1 MTAPHPGSSAGT
13 PARPGGERPPGGA
26 GGGRPD
32 GAARP
37 ANGRA
42 GGGHPGGHPGHPGGR
57 PAGGHPGAPGGGHP
71 GRPGGAPLG
80 PPQVPT
86 PPLSRRTSLLP
97 AALTWVVAAGT
108 TAVYLALGAVL
119 DGARTGAGVPAGAL
133 VAIVLGVVALAA
145 AAFAGPRLSLGAV
158 GRREVERRD
167 VLLDQMFRLGVAFRT
182 QERSGRFVST
192 ATDGVERAASYEVT
206 FKFPIIA
213 SMTVP
218 VIALV
223 ALGAAVD
230 WVVAGWLA
238 LALPAIPLLVNGFQ
252 KLFRSVSV
260 QYRMTARRFSAQF
273 LDAIQ
278 GLPTSTAFNRAATK
292 GAELARSAEQLRRM
306 VMRLLAGNQVVL
318 LVIDASFSLAMVAAA
333 AGLAMARLRDGAITP
348 GQAVAVVL
356 VSTVLLEP
364 LDRVGQFFYVGMGG
378 RAAVR
383 EIDTVLAQP
392 ATAGDAPGV
401 RAPVT
406 STFHVNPREADV
418 EGEGRPEA
426 VALDHVSFAYP
437 GGRPVLDDVSFAVPR
452 GGRVAL
458 IGPSGS
464 GKSTVAALVQAH
476 LRPGSGVVRVG
487 GHDATT
493 VPVDWV
499 RAQTAVVA
507 QTTYLF
513 TGTLADNLRLAAPD
527 ADDDRLWHALAEANL
542 ADDVRRFP
550 DRLATRVGE
559 RGLSLSGGQA
569 QRLAVARALL
579 KDAPVLLLDEPTSQ
593 VDAASESALVE
604 ALDRAGEG
612 RTVVV
617 VAHRLSTVRGADEVL
632 VLAEGRIVE
641 QGPPDRLGSI
651 DSYYARALDLSG
663 VGAGPLTEQ
672 EARP

>member
-1 MTAPHPGSSAGT
+1 M
-13 PARPGGERPPGGA
+13 
-26 GGGRPD
+26 
-32 GAARP
+32 
-37 ANGRA
+37 
-42 GGGHPGGHPGHPGGR
+42 
-57 PAGGHPGAPGGGHP
+57 
-71 GRPGGAPLG
+71 
-80 PPQVPT
+80 
-86 PPLSRRTSLLP
+86 LP
-97 AALTWVVAAGT
+97 ALLTWVVAACT
-108 TAVYLALGAVL
+108 TAVYLAVGSVV
-119 DGARTGAGVPAGAL
+119 DGARAGRGPSAGAL
-133 VAIVLGVVALAA
+133 AVVVAGVVGLAV
-145 AAFAGPRLSLGAV
+145 AAFAGPRISLGAV
-158 GRREVERRD
+158 GPREAERRD

-192 ATDGVERAASYEVT
+192 ATDGVERASSFEAT
-206 FKFPIIA
+206 FRWPILA

-223 ALGAAVD
+223 GLGAGVD
-230 WVVAGWLA
+230 WVVAAWLA
-238 LALPAIPLLVNGFQ
+238 VALPAIPLLVGGFQ
-252 KLFRSVSV
+252 RAFRGVSGR
-260 QYRMTARRFSAQF
+260 YRMTARRFAAQF

-278 GLPTSTAFNRAATK
+278 GLPTSTAFNRAGAK
-292 GAELARSAEQLRRM
+292 GAELARGAEELRRL
-306 VMRLLAGNQVVL
+306 VMSLLARNQLVL
-318 LVIDASFSLAMVAAA
+318 LVIDSSFSLAMVTVA

-364 LDRVGQFFYVGMGG
+364 LDRVGQFFYVGIGG

-383 EIDTVLAQP
+383 EIDTVLAQH
-392 ATAGDAPGV
+392 AAVEDAPGV
-401 RAPVT
+401 RVPAS
-406 STFHVNPREADV
+406 STFTVPAAAPAPAGSSASGAAAASV
-418 EGEGRPEA
+418 PAAAPAPE
-426 VALDHVSFAYP
+426 VLALDHVSFAYP
-437 GGRPVLDDVSFAVPR
+437 GGRPVLDDVSFTVPR
-452 GGRVAL
+452 GARVAL

-499 RAQTAVVA
+499 RSRTAVVA
-507 QTTYLF
+507 QSTYLF
-513 TGTLADNLRLAAPD
+513 TGTLADNLRLADPA
-527 ADDDRLWHALAEANL
+527 ADDERLWHALAEANL

-550 DRLATRVGE
+550 DGLATRVGE

-579 KDAPVLLLDEPTSQ
+579 KDAPLLVLDEPTSQ
-593 VDAASESALVE
+593 VDAASETALVD
-604 ALDRAGEG
+604 ALDRASAG
-612 RTVVV
+612 RTVLL

-663 VGAGPLTEQ
+663 IAPAGEVTP
-672 EARP
+672 

>member
-1 MTAPHPGSSAGT
+1 V
-13 PARPGGERPPGGA
+13 RPPGA
-26 GGGRPD
+26 
-32 GAARP
+32 P
-37 ANGRA
+37 A
-42 GGGHPGGHPGHPGGR
+42 
-57 PAGGHPGAPGGGHP
+57 
-71 GRPGGAPLG
+71 
-80 PPQVPT
+80 T
-86 PPLSRRTSLLP
+86 PELSRVAVLAP
-97 AALTWVVAAGT
+97 ALLTWVVAAAT
-108 TAVYLALGAVL
+108 TGAFLAVGSVLDAARAGDPVPGGAV
-119 DGARTGAGVPAGAL
+119 GVVVGAL
-133 VAIVLGVVALAA
+133 VVLGA
-145 AAFAGPRLSLGAV
+145 AAFVGPRASLGAV
-158 GRREVERRD
+158 GPRESARRD
-167 VLLDQMFRLGVAFRT
+167 VLLDQVFRLGVAFRT

-192 ATDGVERAASYEVT
+192 ATDGVERASSYETT

-218 VIALV
+218 VVALV
-223 ALGAAVD
+223 LLGAAVD

-238 LALPAIPLLVNGFQ
+238 LAVPGIPVLVGGFQ
-252 KLFRSVSV
+252 RAFRGVSL
-260 QYRMTARRFSAQF
+260 QYRMTSRRFAAQF

-278 GLPTSTAFNRAATK
+278 GLPTAAAFNRATAK
-292 GAELARSAEQLRRM
+292 GAELARSAEHLRRM
-306 VMRLLAGNQVVL
+306 VMSLLARNQLVL
-318 LVIDASFSLAMVAAA
+318 LVIDSSFSLAMVTAG
-333 AGLAMARLRDGAITP
+333 AGLAMLRLRDGAITP

-383 EIDTVLAQP
+383 EIEAVLDTEPV
-392 ATAGDAPGV
+392 AGDAPGV
-401 RAPVT
+401 RAPAT
-406 STFHVNPREADV
+406 STLVAPASATGTPEAP
-418 EGEGRPEA
+418 PEA
-426 VALDHVSFAYP
+426 VALEHVSFAYP
-437 GGRPVLDDVSFAVPR
+437 GGRPVLHDVSFSVPR

-464 GKSTVAALVQAH
+464 GKSTVAALLQAH
-476 LRPGSGVVRVG
+476 LRPGSGTVRVG

-493 VPVDWV
+493 VPVGWV

-507 QTTYLF
+507 QSTYLF
-513 TGTLADNLRLAAPD
+513 TGTLSHNLRLAAPD
-527 ADDDRLWHALAEANL
+527 ADDARLWDALEQANL
-542 ADDVRRFP
+542 ADDVRAFP

-593 VDAASESALVE
+593 VDAASETALVE
-604 ALDRAGEG
+604 ALERAGEG

-663 VGAGPLTEQ
+663 LPSLSGPSGLPGLPGLPDEPEAAGRTPEVT
-672 EARP
+672 R

>member
-1 MTAPHPGSSAGT
+1 MTAPHAAPGRPAAGG
-13 PARPGGERPPGGA
+13 RPGGHPGRPGGHS
-26 GGGRPD
+26 GHL
-32 GAARP
+32 
-37 ANGRA
+37 
-42 GGGHPGGHPGHPGGR
+42 GGGHPGRPDGGHPGH
-57 PAGGHPGAPGGGHP
+57 PGGGHP
-71 GRPGGAPLG
+71 GRPGAGPVG
-80 PPQVPT
+80 PPVVPT
-86 PPLSRRTSLLP
+86 PPLSRRTAVLP
-97 AALTWVVAAGT
+97 ALLTWVVAAGT
-108 TAVYLALGAVL
+108 TTVYLALGAVL
-119 DGARTGAGVPAGAL
+119 DGARTGGGTSTGTVVAL
-133 VAIVLGVVALAA
+133 VLGVVVMAA
-145 AAFAGPRLSLGAV
+145 AAFAGPRASLAAV
-158 GRREVERRD
+158 GPREAQRRD
-167 VLLDQMFRLGVAFRT
+167 VLLDQVFRLGVAFRT
-182 QERSGRFVST
+182 QERAGRFVST

-206 FKFPIIA
+206 FRFPILA

-223 ALGAAVD
+223 ALGAVVD
-230 WVVAGWLA
+230 WVLAGWLA
-238 LALPAIPLLVNGFQ
+238 LLLPAIPLLVGGFQ
-252 KLFRSVSV
+252 KAFRGVSV
-260 QYRMTARRFSAQF
+260 QYRTTARRFAAQF

-278 GLPTSTAFNRAATK
+278 GLPTSTAYGRAAAK
-292 GAELARSAEQLRRM
+292 GAELARGAEQLRRM
-306 VMRLLAGNQVVL
+306 VMRLLARNQLVL
-318 LVIDASFSLAMVAAA
+318 LVIDSSFSLAMVTAA

-364 LDRVGQFFYVGMGG
+364 LDRVGSFFYVGMGG

-383 EIDTVLAQP
+383 EIDTVLAQH
-392 ATAGDAPGV
+392 AVAADAPGV
-401 RAPVT
+401 RAPAT
-406 STFHVNPREADV
+406 STLVGPAADPA
-418 EGEGRPEA
+418 PEA
-426 VALDHVSFAYP
+426 VALAHVSFAYP
-437 GGRPVLDDVSFAVPR
+437 GGRPVLDDVSFTVPR

-464 GKSTVAALVQAH
+464 GKSTVAALLQAH
-476 LRPGSGVVRVG
+476 LRPGSGQVRVG

-493 VPVDWV
+493 VPVAWV

-507 QTTYLF
+507 QSTYLF

-527 ADDDRLWHALAEANL
+527 ADDDLLWSVLAEANL
-542 ADDVRRFP
+542 ADDVRGFP

-593 VDAASESALVE
+593 VDAASERALVE

-617 VAHRLSTVRGADEVL
+617 VAHRLSTVRVVDEVL

-641 QGPPDRLGSI
+641 QGPPDRLGAI

-663 VGAGPLTEQ
+663 TAQ
-672 EARP
+672 EVTP

>member
-1 MTAPHPGSSAGT
+1 
-13 PARPGGERPPGGA
+13 RPGG
-26 GGGRPD
+26 
-32 GAARP
+32 
-37 ANGRA
+37 
-42 GGGHPGGHPGHPGGR
+42 H
-57 PAGGHPGAPGGGHP
+57 PGGGHP

-86 PPLSRRTSLLP
+86 PPLSRRVSLLP
-97 AALTWVVAAGT
+97 AVLTWVVAAGT

-119 DGARTGAGVPAGAL
+119 DGARTGAGVPVGAV
-133 VAIVLGVVALAA
+133 VAIVAGVVALAA
-145 AAFAGPRLSLGAV
+145 AAFAGPRLSLGSV

-167 VLLDQMFRLGVAFRT
+167 ALLDQMFRLGVAFRT

-260 QYRMTARRFSAQF
+260 QYRMTARRFAAQF

-278 GLPTSTAFNRAATK
+278 GLPTSTAFNRAAAK

-383 EIDTVLAQP
+383 EIDAVLAQP
-392 ATAGDAPGV
+392 ATAGDAAGV
-401 RAPVT
+401 RAPAT
-406 STFHVNPREADV
+406 STFHVAPRAA
-418 EGEGRPEA
+418 EGEDGARPEA

-437 GGRPVLDDVSFAVPR
+437 GGRPVLDDVSFTVPR

-476 LRPGSGVVRVG
+476 LRPGSGAVRVG
-487 GHDATT
+487 GHDATA
-493 VPVDWV
+493 VPVEWV

-527 ADDDRLWHALAEANL
+527 ADDERLWHALAEANL
-542 ADDVRRFP
+542 ADDVRGFP

-593 VDAASESALVE
+593 VDAASEAALVD

-641 QGPPDRLGSI
+641 QGPPDRLGGI

>member
-1 MTAPHPGSSAGT
+1 MTAPH
-13 PARPGGERPPGGA
+13 
-26 GGGRPD
+26 
-32 GAARP
+32 AARP
-37 ANGRA
+37 AGHPGAGTGGAHPGSTSAGRP
-42 GGGHPGGHPGHPGGR
+42 GGHPGGQH
-57 PAGGHPGAPGGGHP
+57 PGGGHP
-71 GRPGGAPLG
+71 GRPGAGPVG

-86 PPLSRRTSLLP
+86 PDLPRRTGVLP
-97 AALTWVVAAGT
+97 AVLTWVVAAGT
-108 TAVYLALGAVL
+108 TTVYLALGAVL
-119 DGARTGAGVPAGAL
+119 DSARTGDGVPTAAV
-133 VAIVLGVVALAA
+133 VAIVLGVVALAT

-158 GRREVERRD
+158 GPRESERRD
-167 VLLDQMFRLGVAFRT
+167 VLLDQVFRLGVAYRT

-206 FKFPIIA
+206 FKFPIVA

-238 LALPAIPLLVNGFQ
+238 LALPAIPLLVGGFQ
-252 KLFRSVSV
+252 KAFRGVSV
-260 QYRMTARRFSAQF
+260 QYRMTARRFAAQF

-278 GLPTSTAFNRAATK
+278 GLPTSTAFNRAGAK
-292 GAELARSAEQLRRM
+292 GAELARGAEQLRRM
-306 VMRLLAGNQVVL
+306 VMSLLARNQLVL
-318 LVIDASFSLAMVAAA
+318 LVIDSSFSLAMVTAA

-348 GQAVAVVL
+348 GQAIAVVL

-392 ATAGDAPGV
+392 ATAGDAAGV

-406 STFHVNPREADV
+406 STFHVDPRDDAATPAGLAD
-418 EGEGRPEA
+418 RPEA
-426 VALDHVSFAYP
+426 VALEHVSFAYP
-437 GGRPVLDDVSFAVPR
+437 GGRPVLDDVSFTVPV

-476 LRPGSGVVRVG
+476 LRPGSGQVRVG
-487 GHDATT
+487 GHDATS

-507 QTTYLF
+507 QSTFLF

-527 ADDDRLWHALAEANL
+527 ADDDRLWDALAQANL

-604 ALDRAGEG
+604 ALDRAGAG
-612 RTVVV
+612 RTVIL

-641 QGPPDRLGSI
+641 QGPPDHLGSI

-663 VGAGPLTEQ
+663 AGSPAT

>member
-1 MTAPHPGSSAGT
+1 MTAPHPGT
-13 PARPGGERPPGGA
+13 PAGA
-26 GGGRPD
+26 
-32 GAARP
+32 
-37 ANGRA
+37 
-42 GGGHPGGHPGHPGGR
+42 PGHPGGR
-57 PAGGHPGAPGGGHP
+57 PSGSAGGGRPGGRPGGGHPGGAGHPGGGHPGGGHP
-71 GRPGGAPLG
+71 GRPGGAPPG

-86 PPLSRRTSLLP
+86 PPLARRTSLLP
-97 AALTWVVAAGT
+97 AVLTWVVAAGT

-119 DGARTGAGVPAGAL
+119 DGARTGAGVPAGAV
-133 VAIVLGVVALAA
+133 VAIVAGVVALAA

-252 KLFRSVSV
+252 KLFRGVSV
-260 QYRMTARRFSAQF
+260 QYRMTARRFAAQF

-278 GLPTSTAFNRAATK
+278 GLPTSTAFNRASAK

-333 AGLAMARLRDGAITP
+333 TGLAMARLRDGAITP

-383 EIDTVLAQP
+383 EIDAVLAQP

-401 RAPVT
+401 RAPAT
-406 STFHVNPREADV
+406 STFHVNPRAAAGAGD
-418 EGEGRPEA
+418 GSAPAGDPRPEA
-426 VALDHVSFAYP
+426 VALDHVSFT
-437 GGRPVLDDVSFAVPR
+437 VPR

-476 LRPGSGVVRVG
+476 LRPASGAVRVG
-487 GHDATT
+487 GHDATA

-593 VDAASESALVE
+593 VDAASEAALVE
-604 ALDRAGEG
+604 ALDRAGAG

>member
-1 MTAPHPGSSAGT
+1 MTAPHAVSPGGH
-13 PARPGGERPPGGA
+13 PARPGGGHP
-26 GGGRPD
+26 
-32 GAARP
+32 
-37 ANGRA
+37 GRA
-42 GGGHPGGHPGHPGGR
+42 GGGHPGR
-57 PAGGHPGAPGGGHP
+57 TGGGHP
-71 GRPGGAPLG
+71 GRPGAGPVG
-80 PPQVPT
+80 PPVVPT
-86 PPLSRRTSLLP
+86 PPLPRRVGVVP
-97 AALTWVVAAGT
+97 AVLTWVVAAGT
-108 TAVYLALGAVL
+108 TAVYLALGSVL
-119 DGARTGAGVPAGAL
+119 DGARTGAGVPGGAL
-133 VAIVLGVVALAA
+133 VAIVLGVVVMAA

-158 GRREVERRD
+158 GPRETERRD
-167 VLLDQMFRLGVAFRT
+167 VLLDQVFRLGVAFRT

-192 ATDGVERAASYEVT
+192 ATDGVERAASYEAT
-206 FKFPIIA
+206 FRFPIIA

-238 LALPAIPLLVNGFQ
+238 LALPAIPLLVGGFQ
-252 KLFRSVSV
+252 RAFRGVSV
-260 QYRMTARRFSAQF
+260 QYRMTARRFAAQF

-278 GLPTSTAFNRAATK
+278 GLPTATAFNRAAAK
-292 GAELARSAEQLRRM
+292 GAELARGAEQLRRM
-306 VMRLLAGNQVVL
+306 VMSLLARNQLVL
-318 LVIDASFSLAMVAAA
+318 LVIDSSFSLAMVTAA
-333 AGLAMARLRDGAITP
+333 AGLAMVRLRDGAITP

-383 EIDTVLAQP
+383 EIDTVLAQR
-392 ATAGDAPGV
+392 AVAADAPGV
-401 RAPVT
+401 RAPATTTLLVPDAAGAPDR
-406 STFHVNPREADV
+406 SGAPA
-418 EGEGRPEA
+418 PEA

-437 GGRPVLDDVSFAVPR
+437 GGRPVLDDVSFTVPR

-464 GKSTVAALVQAH
+464 GKSTVAALLQAH
-476 LRPGSGVVRVG
+476 LRPAAGQVRVG

-507 QTTYLF
+507 QSTYLF
-513 TGTLADNLRLAAPD
+513 TGTLADNLRLAAPE
-527 ADDDRLWHALAEANL
+527 ADDERLWDALAQANL
-542 ADDVRRFP
+542 ADDVRSFP

-593 VDAASESALVE
+593 VDAASETALVE

-612 RTVVV
+612 RTVVL

-663 VGAGPLTEQ
+663 VAGGPLAAQ
-672 EARP
+672 EATP

>member
-1 MTAPHPGSSAGT
+1 M
-13 PARPGGERPPGGA
+13 
-26 GGGRPD
+26 
-32 GAARP
+32 
-37 ANGRA
+37 
-42 GGGHPGGHPGHPGGR
+42 
-57 PAGGHPGAPGGGHP
+57 
-71 GRPGGAPLG
+71 G
-80 PPQVPT
+80 PPVVPT
-86 PPLSRRTSLLP
+86 PPLPRRVALVP
-97 AALTWVVAAGT
+97 AALTWLVAAGT
-108 TAVYLALGAVL
+108 TTAYLALGSVIDA
-119 DGARTGAGVPAGAL
+119 ARTGDGVPPLAVLAL
-133 VAIVLGVVALAA
+133 VAGVVVLGA

-158 GRREVERRD
+158 GPRESVRRD
-167 VLLDQMFRLGVAFRT
+167 VLLDQVFRLGVAFRT

-192 ATDGVERAASYEVT
+192 ATDGVERASGYEAT

-218 VIALV
+218 VVALV
-223 ALGAAVD
+223 ALGVAVD

-238 LALPAIPLLVNGFQ
+238 LALPAIPLLVGGFQ
-252 KLFRSVSV
+252 KAFRGVSV
-260 QYRMTARRFSAQF
+260 QYRMTSRRFAAQF

-278 GLPTSTAFNRAATK
+278 GLPTSTAFGRATAK
-292 GAELARSAEQLRRM
+292 GAELARGAEHLRRM
-306 VMRLLAGNQVVL
+306 VMSLLARNQLVL
-318 LVIDASFSLAMVAAA
+318 LVIDSSFSLAMVTAA
-333 AGLAMARLRDGAITP
+333 AGLAVVRLRDGAITP

-364 LDRVGQFFYVGMGG
+364 LDRVGSFFYVGMGG
-378 RAAVR
+378 RASVR
-383 EIDTVLAQP
+383 EIDAVLAQH
-392 ATAGDAPGV
+392 AVAADAPGV
-401 RAPVT
+401 REPVT
-406 STFHVNPREADV
+406 STFHVDHREPAPAAP
-418 EGEGRPEA
+418 GGAATPEA
-426 VALDHVSFAYP
+426 LALEHVSFAYP
-437 GGRPVLDDVSFAVPR
+437 GGHPVLGDVSFTVPL
-452 GGRVAL
+452 GGRTAL

-464 GKSTVAALVQAH
+464 GKSTVAALLQAH

-493 VPVDWV
+493 VPVAWV

-527 ADDDRLWHALAEANL
+527 ADDDLLWDVLAQANL
-542 ADDVRRFP
+542 ADDVRGFP

-593 VDAASESALVE
+593 VDAASERALVE

-641 QGPPDRLGSI
+641 QGPPDALGSI
-651 DSYYARALDLSG
+651 DSYYARALDLST
-663 VGAGPLTEQ
+663 VGAPPRSPAAPPSPGAAGTTATSATTTEQ

>member
-1 MTAPHPGSSAGT
+1 MTAQHPGRPAGAT
-13 PARPGGERPPGGA
+13 ARPGG
-26 GGGRPD
+26 
-32 GAARP
+32 RP
-37 ANGRA
+37 AA
-42 GGGHPGGHPGHPGGR
+42 HPGHPGHPG
-57 PAGGHPGAPGGGHP
+57 AAHSGGSHP

-97 AALTWVVAAGT
+97 AVLTWVVAAGT

-119 DGARTGAGVPAGAL
+119 DGARTGAGVPGGAL
-133 VAIVLGVVALAA
+133 VAIVVGVVALAA

-223 ALGAAVD
+223 ALGATVD

-260 QYRMTARRFSAQF
+260 QYRMTARRFAAQF

-278 GLPTSTAFNRAATK
+278 GLPTSTAFNRAGAK

-383 EIDTVLAQP
+383 EIDAVLAQP
-392 ATAGDAPGV
+392 PAAGDAPGV
-401 RAPVT
+401 RAPAT
-406 STFHVNPREADV
+406 STFHVNPRGTA
-418 EGEGRPEA
+418 EGEAPADGETRPEA
-426 VALDHVSFAYP
+426 VALDRVSFAYP
-437 GGRPVLDDVSFAVPR
+437 TGGTVLDDVSFTVPR

-464 GKSTVAALVQAH
+464 GKSTVAALIQAH
-476 LRPGSGVVRVG
+476 LRPASGAVRVV
-487 GHDATT
+487 GHDATA

-542 ADDVRRFP
+542 ADDVRGFP

-593 VDAASESALVE
+593 VDAASEAALVD

-641 QGPPDRLGSI
+641 QGPPDRLGGI

-663 VGAGPLTEQ
+663 VAAGPLTEQ

>member
-1 MTAPHPGSSAGT
+1 
-13 PARPGGERPPGGA
+13 
-26 GGGRPD
+26 
-32 GAARP
+32 
-37 ANGRA
+37 
-42 GGGHPGGHPGHPGGR
+42 
-57 PAGGHPGAPGGGHP
+57 
-71 GRPGGAPLG
+71 
-80 PPQVPT
+80 VPT

-119 DGARTGAGVPAGAL
+119 DGARTGAGVPVGAL

-260 QYRMTARRFSAQF
+260 QYRMTARRFAAQF

-278 GLPTSTAFNRAATK
+278 GLPTSTAFNRATAK
-292 GAELARSAEQLRRM
+292 GAELARTAEQLRRM

-383 EIDTVLAQP
+383 EIDAVLAQP
-392 ATAGDAPGV
+392 ATAGDAAGV

-406 STFHVNPREADV
+406 STFHVNPREV
-418 EGEGRPEA
+418 EAAREGRPEA

-437 GGRPVLDDVSFAVPR
+437 GGRLVLDDVSFAVPR

-593 VDAASESALVE
+593 VDAASEAALVE

>member
-1 MTAPHPGSSAGT
+1 V
-13 PARPGGERPPGGA
+13 PA
-26 GGGRPD
+26 
-32 GAARP
+32 
-37 ANGRA
+37 
-42 GGGHPGGHPGHPGGR
+42 
-57 PAGGHPGAPGGGHP
+57 
-71 GRPGGAPLG
+71 
-80 PPQVPT
+80 V
-86 PPLSRRTSLLP
+86 
-97 AALTWVVAAGT
+97 LTWVVAAAT
-108 TAVYLALGAVL
+108 TAAYLALGAVL
-119 DGARTGAGVPAGAL
+119 DTARDGEGVPGGAVAVL
-133 VAIVLGVVALAA
+133 VGAVVVLAV
-145 AAFAGPRLSLGAV
+145 AAFAGPRVSLGAV
-158 GRREVERRD
+158 GPREAERRD
-167 VLLDQMFRLGVAFRT
+167 VLLEQVFRLGVAFRT

-192 ATDGVERAASYEVT
+192 ATDGVERAASYETT
-206 FKFPIIA
+206 FRFPIIA

-218 VIALV
+218 VVALV

-238 LALPAIPLLVNGFQ
+238 LALPAIPLLVGGFQ
-252 KLFRSVSV
+252 RAFRGVSL
-260 QYRMTARRFSAQF
+260 QYRMTSRRFAAQF

-278 GLPTSTAFNRAATK
+278 GLPTSTAFTRAAAK

-306 VMRLLAGNQVVL
+306 VMRLLARNQLVL
-318 LVIDASFSLAMVAAA
+318 LVIDASFSLAMVTAA
-333 AGLAMARLRDGAITP
+333 AGLAMLRLRDGAITP

-383 EIDTVLAQP
+383 EIEGVLDQP
-392 ATAGDAPGV
+392 PVAADAPGV
-401 RAPVT
+401 RAPAPTTQV
-406 STFHVNPREADV
+406 
-418 EGEGRPEA
+418 
-426 VALDHVSFAYP
+426 LDGVSFT
-437 GGRPVLDDVSFAVPR
+437 VPR

-464 GKSTVAALVQAH
+464 GKSTVAALLQAH
-476 LRPGSGVVRVG
+476 LRPGSGTVRVG
-487 GHDATT
+487 GHDATE
-493 VPVDWV
+493 VPVAWV

-507 QTTYLF
+507 QSTYLF

-527 ADDDRLWHALAEANL
+527 ADDDLLWHALEQANL
-542 ADDVRRFP
+542 ADDVRSFP

-569 QRLAVARALL
+569 QRVAVARALL

-593 VDAASESALVE
+593 VDAASEAALVE
-604 ALDRAGEG
+604 ALDRAGDG
-612 RTVVV
+612 RTVVL

-663 VGAGPLTEQ
+663 LAGAPLAAPEVI
-672 EARP
+672 R

>member
-1 MTAPHPGSSAGT
+1 V
-13 PARPGGERPPGGA
+13 
-26 GGGRPD
+26 D
-32 GAARP
+32 W
-37 ANGRA
+37 
-42 GGGHPGGHPGHPGGR
+42 
-57 PAGGHPGAPGGGHP
+57 
-71 GRPGGAPLG
+71 
-80 PPQVPT
+80 
-86 PPLSRRTSLLP
+86 LP
-97 AALTWVVAAGT
+97 AALTWVVAAAST
-108 TAVYLALGAVL
+108 TAYLTLGSVI
-119 DGARTGAGVPAGAL
+119 DGARTGAGPSAT
-133 VAIVLGVVALAA
+133 AIVVLVVALLALGAA
-145 AAFAGPRLSLGAV
+145 AYAGPRTSLGAV
-158 GRREVERRD
+158 APREGVRRD

-182 QERSGRFVST
+182 QESSGRFVST
-192 ATDGVERAASYEVT
+192 ATDGVERAAGFEAT
-206 FKFPIIA
+206 FRRPILA

-218 VIALV
+218 VIAL
-223 ALGAAVD
+223 LGLGLAVD

-238 LALPAIPLLVNGFQ
+238 LAIPAIPLLVGGFQ
-252 KLFRSVSV
+252 SAFRGVSGR
-260 QYRMTARRFSAQF
+260 YRMTSRRFAAQY

-278 GLPTSTAFNRAATK
+278 GLPTATAFGRAQVK
-292 GAELARSAEQLRRM
+292 GLELARSAEHLRRM
-306 VMRLLAGNQVVL
+306 VMSLLARNQLVL
-318 LVIDASFSLAMVAAA
+318 LVIDSSFSLAMVTAAA
-333 AGLAMARLRDGAITP
+333 ALAAVRLGDGAITA
-348 GQAVAVVL
+348 GQAITVVL

-392 ATAGDAPGV
+392 AMVADAPGV
-401 RAPVT
+401 RVPAADAASQEALALTDVT
-406 STFHVNPREADV
+406 
-418 EGEGRPEA
+418 
-426 VALDHVSFAYP
+426 FAYP
-437 GGRPVLDDVSFAVPR
+437 GGRSVLDGVSFTVPR

-476 LRPGSGVVRVG
+476 LRPASGSVRVA

-493 VPVDWV
+493 VPVDWL

-527 ADDDRLWHALAEANL
+527 ADDERLWDVLAQANL

-569 QRLAVARALL
+569 QRVAVARALL
-579 KDAPVLLLDEPTSQ
+579 KDAPILVLDEPTSQ
-593 VDAASESALVE
+593 VDAASEAALVD

-612 RTVVV
+612 RTVLI
-617 VAHRLSTVRGADEVL
+617 VAHRLSTVRGADQVL

-641 QGPPDRLGSI
+641 QGPPDALGSI

-663 VGAGPLTEQ
+663 VGAPTTED
-672 EARP
+672 AR

>member
-1 MTAPHPGSSAGT
+1 
-13 PARPGGERPPGGA
+13 
-26 GGGRPD
+26 
-32 GAARP
+32 
-37 ANGRA
+37 
-42 GGGHPGGHPGHPGGR
+42 
-57 PAGGHPGAPGGGHP
+57 
-71 GRPGGAPLG
+71 
-80 PPQVPT
+80 V
-86 PPLSRRTSLLP
+86 LP
-97 AALTWVVAAGT
+97 AALTWAVAAGT

-119 DGARTGAGVPAGAL
+119 DGARTGTGVPAGAV
-133 VAIVLGVVALAA
+133 VAIVVGVVVMAA
-145 AAFAGPRLSLGAV
+145 AAFAGPRLSLDAV
-158 GRREVERRD
+158 GPRETERRD
-167 VLLDQMFRLGVAFRT
+167 VLLDQVFRLGVAFRT

-192 ATDGVERAASYEVT
+192 ATDGVERAASYEAT
-206 FKFPIIA
+206 FRFPIIA

-238 LALPAIPLLVNGFQ
+238 LALPAIPLLVGGFQ
-252 KLFRSVSV
+252 RAFRGVSV
-260 QYRMTARRFSAQF
+260 QYRTTARRFAAQF

-278 GLPTSTAFNRAATK
+278 GLPTATAFNRAGAK
-292 GAELARSAEQLRRM
+292 GAELARGAEQLRRM
-306 VMRLLAGNQVVL
+306 VMSLLARNQLVL
-318 LVIDASFSLAMVAAA
+318 LVIDSSFSLAMVTAA

-383 EIDTVLAQP
+383 EIDTVLAQR
-392 ATAGDAPGV
+392 AVAADAPGV
-401 RAPVT
+401 RAPATT
-406 STFHVNPREADV
+406 SLRTADAP
-418 EGEGRPEA
+418 GATPAPEA

-437 GGRPVLDDVSFAVPR
+437 GGRPVLDDVSFSVPR

-464 GKSTVAALVQAH
+464 GKSTVAALIQAH
-476 LRPGSGVVRVG
+476 LRPGSGQVRVG

-507 QTTYLF
+507 QSTYLF

-527 ADDDRLWHALAEANL
+527 ADDERLWDALAQANL
-542 ADDVRRFP
+542 ADDVRSFP

-593 VDAASESALVE
+593 VDAASETALVQ

-612 RTVVV
+612 RTVVL

-651 DSYYARALDLSG
+651 DSYYARALDLSAG
-663 VGAGPLTEQ
+663 GPLASQ
-672 EARP
+672 EVTP

>member
-1 MTAPHPGSSAGT
+1 
-13 PARPGGERPPGGA
+13 
-26 GGGRPD
+26 
-32 GAARP
+32 
-37 ANGRA
+37 
-42 GGGHPGGHPGHPGGR
+42 
-57 PAGGHPGAPGGGHP
+57 
-71 GRPGGAPLG
+71 
-80 PPQVPT
+80 V
-86 PPLSRRTSLLP
+86 LP
-97 AALTWVVAAGT
+97 ALLTWVVAAGT
-108 TAVYLALGAVL
+108 TTVYLALGAVL
-119 DGARTGAGVPAGAL
+119 DGARTGAGTPPGTVVAL
-133 VAIVLGVVALAA
+133 VLGVVVMAA
-145 AAFAGPRLSLGAV
+145 AAFAGPRASLAAV
-158 GRREVERRD
+158 GPREAQRRD
-167 VLLDQMFRLGVAFRT
+167 VLLDQVFRLGVAFRT
-182 QERSGRFVST
+182 QERAGRFVST

-206 FKFPIIA
+206 FRFPILA

-223 ALGAAVD
+223 ALGAVVD
-230 WVVAGWLA
+230 WVLAGWLA
-238 LALPAIPLLVNGFQ
+238 LLLPTIPLLVGGFQ
-252 KLFRSVSV
+252 KAFRGVSV
-260 QYRMTARRFSAQF
+260 QYRTTARRFAAQF

-278 GLPTSTAFNRAATK
+278 GLPTSTAYSRAAAK
-292 GAELARSAEQLRRM
+292 GAELARGAEQLRRM
-306 VMRLLAGNQVVL
+306 VMRLLARNQLVL
-318 LVIDASFSLAMVAAA
+318 LVIDSSFSLAMVTAA

-364 LDRVGQFFYVGMGG
+364 LDRVGSFFYVGMGG

-383 EIDTVLAQP
+383 EIDTVLAQH
-392 ATAGDAPGV
+392 AVAADAPGV
-401 RAPVT
+401 RAPAT
-406 STFHVNPREADV
+406 STLVGPAADPA
-418 EGEGRPEA
+418 PEA
-426 VALDHVSFAYP
+426 VALAHVSFAYP
-437 GGRPVLDDVSFAVPR
+437 GGRPVLDDVSFTVPR

-464 GKSTVAALVQAH
+464 GKSTVAALLQAH
-476 LRPGSGVVRVG
+476 LRPGSGQVRVG

-493 VPVDWV
+493 VPVAWV

-507 QTTYLF
+507 QSTYLF

-527 ADDDRLWHALAEANL
+527 ADDDLLWSVLAEANL
-542 ADDVRRFP
+542 ADDVRGFP

-593 VDAASESALVE
+593 VDAASERALVE

-617 VAHRLSTVRGADEVL
+617 VAHRLSTVRGVDEVL

-641 QGPPDRLGSI
+641 QGPPDRLGAI

-663 VGAGPLTEQ
+663 TAQ
-672 EARP
+672 EVTP

>member
-1 MTAPHPGSSAGT
+1 MTAQHPGREAGAA
-13 PARPGGERPPGGA
+13 ARPAGPPA
-26 GGGRPD
+26 GHP

-37 ANGRA
+37 GA
-42 GGGHPGGHPGHPGGR
+42 GH
-57 PAGGHPGAPGGGHP
+57 AGHP
-71 GRPGGAPLG
+71 GRPGGAPAG

-86 PPLSRRTSLLP
+86 PPLPRGVSLLP

-108 TAVYLALGAVL
+108 TTVYLALGAVL
-119 DGARTGAGVPAGAL
+119 DGARTGDGVPPGAAVAVVAGVL
-133 VAIVLGVVALAA
+133 ALAA

-158 GRREVERRD
+158 GRREAERRD

-252 KLFRSVSV
+252 RLFRSVSV
-260 QYRMTARRFSAQF
+260 QYRMTARRFAAQF

-278 GLPTSTAFNRAATK
+278 GLPTSTAFNRATAK

-364 LDRVGQFFYVGMGG
+364 LDRVGQVFYVGMGG

-383 EIDTVLAQP
+383 EIDALLAQP
-392 ATAGDAPGV
+392 ATAGDTAGV

-406 STFHVNPREADV
+406 STFHVNLRGTAEDGAPGSD
-418 EGEGRPEA
+418 GTGGRPEA

-437 GGRPVLDDVSFAVPR
+437 GGRPVLDDVSFTVPR

-464 GKSTVAALVQAH
+464 GKSTVAALIQAH
-476 LRPGSGVVRVG
+476 LRPASGAVRVG
-487 GHDATT
+487 GHDATA

-507 QTTYLF
+507 QSTYLF

-593 VDAASESALVE
+593 VDAASEAALVE

-641 QGPPDRLGSI
+641 QGPPDRLGGI

-663 VGAGPLTEQ
+663 VAAGPLTEQ

>member
-1 MTAPHPGSSAGT
+1 MTAPHPGTHAG
-13 PARPGGERPPGGA
+13 A
-26 GGGRPD
+26 
-32 GAARP
+32 
-37 ANGRA
+37 
-42 GGGHPGGHPGHPGGR
+42 PGHPGGR
-57 PAGGHPGAPGGGHP
+57 PTGSAGGGRPGARPGGHPGGHPGGGHP
-71 GRPGGAPLG
+71 GRPGAAPVG

-86 PPLSRRTSLLP
+86 PPLARRTSLLP
-97 AALTWVVAAGT
+97 AVLTWVVAAGT

-119 DGARTGAGVPAGAL
+119 DGARTGAGVPAGAV
-133 VAIVLGVVALAA
+133 VAIVLGVAALAA

-158 GRREVERRD
+158 GRREAERRD

-260 QYRMTARRFSAQF
+260 QYRMTARRFAAQF

-278 GLPTSTAFNRAATK
+278 GLPTSTAFNRAAAK

-383 EIDTVLAQP
+383 EIDAVLAQP

-401 RAPVT
+401 RAPAT
-406 STFHVNPREADV
+406 STFHVNPRAAAGAGD
-418 EGEGRPEA
+418 GSAPAGDPRPEA

-476 LRPGSGVVRVG
+476 LRPASGAVRVG

-527 ADDDRLWHALAEANL
+527 ADDDRLWHVLAEANL

-550 DRLATRVGE
+550 DRLGTRVGE

-593 VDAASESALVE
+593 VDAASEAALVE
-604 ALDRAGEG
+604 ALDRAGAG

>member
-1 MTAPHPGSSAGT
+1 MTAPHAVS
-13 PARPGGERPPGGA
+13 
-26 GGGRPD
+26 
-32 GAARP
+32 
-37 ANGRA
+37 
-42 GGGHPGGHPGHPGGR
+42 PGGR
-57 PAGGHPGAPGGGHP
+57 PAGRPGAGPV
-71 GRPGGAPLG
+71 G
-80 PPQVPT
+80 PPVVPT
-86 PPLSRRTSLLP
+86 PPLSRRVSILP
-97 AALTWVVAAGT
+97 AALTWAVAAGT

-119 DGARTGAGVPAGAL
+119 DGARTRTGVPAGAV
-133 VAIVLGVVALAA
+133 VAMVAGVVVMAA

-158 GRREVERRD
+158 GPRETERRD
-167 VLLDQMFRLGVAFRT
+167 VLLDQVFRLGVAFRT

-192 ATDGVERAASYEVT
+192 ATDGVERAASYEAT
-206 FKFPIIA
+206 FRFPIIA

-223 ALGAAVD
+223 ALGAVVD
-230 WVVAGWLA
+230 RVVAGWLA
-238 LALPAIPLLVNGFQ
+238 LALPAIPLLVGGFQ
-252 KLFRSVSV
+252 RAFRGVSV
-260 QYRMTARRFSAQF
+260 QYRTTARRFAAQF
-273 LDAIQ
+273 LDAVQ
-278 GLPTSTAFNRAATK
+278 GLPTATAFNRAGAQ
-292 GAELARSAEQLRRM
+292 GAELARGAEQLRRM
-306 VMRLLAGNQVVL
+306 VMSLLARNQLVL
-318 LVIDASFSLAMVAAA
+318 LVIDSSFSLAMVTAA

-383 EIDTVLAQP
+383 EIDTVLAQR
-392 ATAGDAPGV
+392 AVAADAPGV
-401 RAPVT
+401 RAPATT
-406 STFHVNPREADV
+406 SLRSADAPDATPA
-418 EGEGRPEA
+418 PEA
-426 VALDHVSFAYP
+426 VALDHVTFAYP

-464 GKSTVAALVQAH
+464 GKSTVAALIQAH
-476 LRPGSGVVRVG
+476 LRPGSGQVRVG
-487 GHDATT
+487 GHDVTT

-507 QTTYLF
+507 QSTYLF

-527 ADDDRLWHALAEANL
+527 ADDERLWDALAQANL
-542 ADDVRRFP
+542 ADDVRSFP

-593 VDAASESALVE
+593 VDAASETALVQ

-612 RTVVV
+612 RTVVL

-663 VGAGPLTEQ
+663 VAGGPLGAQ
-672 EARP
+672 EVTP

>member
-1 MTAPHPGSSAGT
+1 MTSPHPAGRPT
-13 PARPGGERPPGGA
+13 GDPGRPGGR
-26 GGGRPD
+26 
-32 GAARP
+32 
-37 ANGRA
+37 
-42 GGGHPGGHPGHPGGR
+42 PGGHPVAGHPV
-57 PAGGHPGAPGGGHP
+57 GGHPGAGRPGGGHPRGGGHP
-71 GRPGGAPLG
+71 GRPGAAPLG

-86 PPLSRRTSLLP
+86 PPLPRWVSVVP
-97 AALTWVVAAGT
+97 AALTWVVAVGT

-119 DGARTGAGVPAGAL
+119 DGARTGAGVPGGAV
-133 VAIVLGVVALAA
+133 VAVVAGVVVLAV
-145 AAFAGPRLSLGAV
+145 AAFAGPRLGLGAV
-158 GRREVERRD
+158 APRETERRD
-167 VLLDQMFRLGVAFRT
+167 VLLEQVFRLGVAYRT

-206 FKFPIIA
+206 FKYPILA
-213 SMTVP
+213 SLTVP
-218 VIALV
+218 LIGLAGLGLV
-223 ALGAAVD
+223 VD

-238 LALPAIPLLVNGFQ
+238 VALPAIPLLVGGFQ
-252 KLFRSVSV
+252 RAFRGVSGR
-260 QYRMTARRFSAQF
+260 YRMTARRFAAQF

-278 GLPTSTAFNRAATK
+278 GLPTSTAFNRATAK
-292 GAELARSAEQLRRM
+292 GAELARGAEELRSM
-306 VMRLLAGNQVVL
+306 VMGLLARNQLVL
-318 LVIDASFSLAMVAAA
+318 LVIDSSFSLAMVTTA
-333 AGLAMARLRDGAITP
+333 AGLAMVRLRDGAITP

-364 LDRVGQFFYVGMGG
+364 LDRVGQFFYVGIGG
-378 RAAVR
+378 RAAVA
-383 EIDTVLAQP
+383 EIDAVLAQP

-401 RAPVT
+401 RAPLT
-406 STFHVNPREADV
+406 STFHVEPPA
-418 EGEGRPEA
+418 RPEA
-426 VALDHVSFAYP
+426 LALDHVSFAYP
-437 GGRPVLDDVSFAVPR
+437 GGGTVLDDVSFSVPL

-464 GKSTVAALVQAH
+464 GKSTVAALLQAH
-476 LRPGSGVVRVG
+476 LRPASGVVRVG
-487 GHDATT
+487 GHDATA

-507 QTTYLF
+507 QSTYLF

-527 ADDDRLWHALAEANL
+527 ADDERLWHALAEANL

-593 VDAASESALVE
+593 VDAASEAALVQ
-604 ALDRAGEG
+604 ALDRAGTG
-612 RTVVV
+612 RTVVL
-617 VAHRLSTVRGADEVL
+617 VAHRLSTVRDADEVL
-632 VLAEGRIVE
+632 VLAGGRIVE

-651 DSYYARALDLSG
+651 DSYYARALDLS
-663 VGAGPLTEQ
+663 AAAHPSAEQ

>member
-1 MTAPHPGSSAGT
+1 MTAPH
-13 PARPGGERPPGGA
+13 
-26 GGGRPD
+26 
-32 GAARP
+32 AARP
-37 ANGRA
+37 AGA
-42 GGGHPGGHPGHPGGR
+42 PVTGPGGGHPGGGHPGGHPGGRPGG
-57 PAGGHPGAPGGGHP
+57 HPGGGHP
-71 GRPGGAPLG
+71 GRPGAGPVG

-86 PPLSRRTSLLP
+86 PALPRRVGVLP
-97 AALTWVVAAGT
+97 AVLTWVVAAGT

-119 DGARTGAGVPAGAL
+119 DSARTGDGVPAGA
-133 VAIVLGVVALAA
+133 VAVIVLGVVALAA

-158 GRREVERRD
+158 GPRESERRD
-167 VLLDQMFRLGVAFRT
+167 VLLEQVFRLGVAFRT

-192 ATDGVERAASYEVT
+192 ATDGVERAASYEAT
-206 FKFPIIA
+206 FKFPIVA

-218 VIALV
+218 VVALV

-238 LALPAIPLLVNGFQ
+238 LALPAIPLLVGGFQ
-252 KLFRSVSV
+252 KAFRGVSV
-260 QYRMTARRFSAQF
+260 QYRMTARRFAAQF

-278 GLPTSTAFNRAATK
+278 GLPTSTAFNRAGAK
-292 GAELARSAEQLRRM
+292 GAELARGAEQLRRM
-306 VMRLLAGNQVVL
+306 VMGLLARNQLVL
-318 LVIDASFSLAMVAAA
+318 LVIDSSFSLAMVTAA
-333 AGLAMARLRDGAITP
+333 AGLAMVRLRDGAITP
-348 GQAVAVVL
+348 GQAIAVVL

-383 EIDTVLAQP
+383 EIDAVLAQP

-401 RAPVT
+401 RAPAT
-406 STFHVNPREADV
+406 STFHVDHRATAADV
-418 EGEGRPEA
+418 GPGDGTADRPEA
-426 VALDHVSFAYP
+426 VALEHVSFAYP
-437 GGRPVLDDVSFAVPR
+437 GGRPVLDDVSFTVPR

-476 LRPGSGVVRVG
+476 LRPGSGQVRVG

-507 QTTYLF
+507 QSTYLF

-527 ADDDRLWHALAEANL
+527 ADDDRLWDALAQSNL

-550 DRLATRVGE
+550 DGLATRVGE

-604 ALDRAGEG
+604 ALDRAGTG
-612 RTVVV
+612 RTVIL

-641 QGPPDRLGSI
+641 QGPPDHLGGI

-663 VGAGPLTEQ
+663 AAPTAT

>member
-1 MTAPHPGSSAGT
+1 MTAPHT
-13 PARPGGERPPGGA
+13 
-26 GGGRPD
+26 
-32 GAARP
+32 ARP
-37 ANGRA
+37 AGHAGRP
-42 GGGHPGGHPGHPGGR
+42 GHPGAAPGGHPGPG
-57 PAGGHPGAPGGGHP
+57 HGGGHP
-71 GRPGGAPLG
+71 GRPGAGPVG

-86 PPLSRRTSLLP
+86 PDLPRRVGVLP
-97 AALTWVVAAGT
+97 AVLTWVVAAGT
-108 TAVYLALGAVL
+108 TAVYLALGSVL
-119 DGARTGAGVPAGAL
+119 DAARTGDGVPGGAIA
-133 VAIVLGVVALAA
+133 VVVVGVVALAA

-158 GRREVERRD
+158 GPRESERRD
-167 VLLDQMFRLGVAFRT
+167 VLLDQVFRLGVAFRT

-192 ATDGVERAASYEVT
+192 ATDGVERASSYEAT
-206 FKFPIIA
+206 FKFPIVA

-223 ALGAAVD
+223 ALGATVD

-238 LALPAIPLLVNGFQ
+238 LALPAIPLLVGGFQ
-252 KLFRSVSV
+252 RAFRGVSV
-260 QYRMTARRFSAQF
+260 QYRMTARRFAAQF

-278 GLPTSTAFNRAATK
+278 GLPTATAFNRAAVK

-306 VMRLLAGNQVVL
+306 VMSLLARNQLVL
-318 LVIDASFSLAMVAAA
+318 LVIDSSFSLAMVTAA

-348 GQAVAVVL
+348 GQAIAVVL

-383 EIDTVLAQP
+383 EIDAVLAQP
-392 ATAGDAPGV
+392 ATAGDTAGV

-406 STFHVNPREADV
+406 STFHVDPRDAAADA
-418 EGEGRPEA
+418 GAPEA

-437 GGRPVLDDVSFAVPR
+437 GGRPVLDDVSFTVPR
-452 GGRVAL
+452 GSRVAL

-476 LRPGSGVVRVG
+476 LRPGSGQVRVG

-507 QTTYLF
+507 QSTYLF

-527 ADDDRLWHALAEANL
+527 ADDDRLWDALAQANL

-604 ALDRAGEG
+604 ALDRAGTG
-612 RTVVV
+612 RTVIL

-641 QGPPDRLGSI
+641 QGPPDHLGSI

-663 VGAGPLTEQ
+663 ARPTAT

>member
-1 MTAPHPGSSAGT
+1 MTAPHAATGRPAAGG
-13 PARPGGERPPGGA
+13 RPGGHPGRPGGGHPGQT
-26 GGGRPD
+26 GGHPR
-32 GAARP
+32 
-37 ANGRA
+37 
-42 GGGHPGGHPGHPGGR
+42 HPGGHPGHPGG
-57 PAGGHPGAPGGGHP
+57 GHP
-71 GRPGGAPLG
+71 GRPGAGPVG
-80 PPQVPT
+80 PPVVPT
-86 PPLSRRTSLLP
+86 PPLPRRTAVLP
-97 AALTWVVAAGT
+97 ALLTWVVAAGT
-108 TAVYLALGAVL
+108 TTVYLALGAVL
-119 DGARTGAGVPAGAL
+119 DGARTGAGTSSGTVVAL
-133 VAIVLGVVALAA
+133 VLGVVVMAA
-145 AAFAGPRLSLGAV
+145 AAFAGPRVSLAAV
-158 GRREVERRD
+158 GPREAQRRD
-167 VLLDQMFRLGVAFRT
+167 VLLDQVFRLGVAFRT
-182 QERSGRFVST
+182 QERAGRFVST

-206 FKFPIIA
+206 FRFPILA

-223 ALGAAVD
+223 ALGAVVD
-230 WVVAGWLA
+230 WVLAGWLA
-238 LALPAIPLLVNGFQ
+238 LLLPAIPLLVGGFQ
-252 KLFRSVSV
+252 KAFRGVSV
-260 QYRMTARRFSAQF
+260 QYRTTARRFAAQF

-278 GLPTSTAFNRAATK
+278 GLPTSTAYGRAAAK
-292 GAELARSAEQLRRM
+292 GAELARGAEQLRRM
-306 VMRLLAGNQVVL
+306 VMRLLARNQLVL
-318 LVIDASFSLAMVAAA
+318 LVIDSSFSLAMVTAA

-364 LDRVGQFFYVGMGG
+364 LDRVGSFFYVGMGG

-383 EIDTVLAQP
+383 EIDTLLAQH
-392 ATAGDAPGV
+392 AVAADAPGV
-401 RAPVT
+401 RAPAT
-406 STFHVNPREADV
+406 STLVGPAADPAPGAGAV
-418 EGEGRPEA
+418 APEA
-426 VALDHVSFAYP
+426 VALEHVSFAYP
-437 GGRPVLDDVSFAVPR
+437 GGRPVLDDVSFTVPR

-464 GKSTVAALVQAH
+464 GKSTVAALLQAH
-476 LRPGSGVVRVG
+476 LRPGSGQVRVG

-493 VPVDWV
+493 VPVAWV

-507 QTTYLF
+507 QSTYLF

-527 ADDDRLWHALAEANL
+527 ADDDLLWSVLAEANL
-542 ADDVRRFP
+542 ADDVRGFP

-593 VDAASESALVE
+593 VDAASERALVE

-617 VAHRLSTVRGADEVL
+617 VAHRLSTVRGVDEVL

-641 QGPPDRLGSI
+641 QGPPDRLGAL

-663 VGAGPLTEQ
+663 TAQ
-672 EARP
+672 EVTP

>member
-1 MTAPHPGSSAGT
+1 
-13 PARPGGERPPGGA
+13 
-26 GGGRPD
+26 
-32 GAARP
+32 
-37 ANGRA
+37 
-42 GGGHPGGHPGHPGGR
+42 
-57 PAGGHPGAPGGGHP
+57 
-71 GRPGGAPLG
+71 
-80 PPQVPT
+80 VPT
-86 PPLSRRTSLLP
+86 PPLPRRVSVLP
-97 AALTWVVAAGT
+97 AALTWAVAAGT

-119 DGARTGAGVPAGAL
+119 DGARTGTGVPAGA
-133 VAIVLGVVALAA
+133 VAAIVVGVVVMAA

-158 GRREVERRD
+158 GPRETERRD
-167 VLLDQMFRLGVAFRT
+167 VLLDQVFRLGVAFRT

-192 ATDGVERAASYEVT
+192 ATDGVERAASYEAT
-206 FKFPIIA
+206 FRFPIIA

-218 VIALV
+218 VLALV

-238 LALPAIPLLVNGFQ
+238 LALPAIPLLVGGFQ
-252 KLFRSVSV
+252 RAFRGVSV
-260 QYRMTARRFSAQF
+260 QYRTTARRFAAQF

-278 GLPTSTAFNRAATK
+278 GLPTATAFNRAGAK
-292 GAELARSAEQLRRM
+292 GAELARGAEQLRRM
-306 VMRLLAGNQVVL
+306 VMSLLARNQLVL
-318 LVIDASFSLAMVAAA
+318 LVIDSSFSLAMVTAA

-392 ATAGDAPGV
+392 AVAADAPGV
-401 RAPVT
+401 RAPAT
-406 STFHVNPREADV
+406 TTLHVPDV
-418 EGEGRPEA
+418 PDVPGTPGAPAPEA
-426 VALDHVSFAYP
+426 IALDHVSFAYP

-464 GKSTVAALVQAH
+464 GKSTVAALIQAH
-476 LRPGSGVVRVG
+476 LRPGSGQVRVG

-499 RAQTAVVA
+499 RTQTAVVA
-507 QTTYLF
+507 QSTYLF
-513 TGTLADNLRLAAPD
+513 TGTLADNLRLAAPG
-527 ADDDRLWHALAEANL
+527 ADDERLWDALAQANL
-542 ADDVRRFP
+542 ADDVRSFP

-593 VDAASESALVE
+593 VDAASETALVQ

-612 RTVVV
+612 RTVVL

-641 QGPPDRLGSI
+641 QGPPDRLGGI

-663 VGAGPLTEQ
+663 VAGGPLGAQ
-672 EARP
+672 EVTP